1 MVLTV
6 HDSVYESAELLDEQ
20 ALLGPAAHTAGLEGV
35 PNWGDIWSFWRFFFL
50 IFINLATL
58 GLSCGIQ
65 DVSLGCTDSL
75 IVAHGLQSSQPQ

>member
-35 PNWGDIWSFWRFFFL
+35 PNWGDIWSFWRFFFFN
-50 IFINLATL
+50 IY
-58 GLSCGIQ
+58 
-65 DVSLGCTDSL
+65 
-75 IVAHGLQSSQPQ
+75 

>member
-50 IFINLATL
+50 IFINLAT
-58 GLSCGIQ
+58 SC
-65 DVSLGCTDSL
+65 LMT
-75 IVAHGLQSSQPQ
+75 VASCRIFPCDK